1 MFLGMLVQSKTTI
14 KALNRYSVILPHR
27 LFSQALDN
35 TYTEQQKEKILQVIN
50 EADNNM
56 LSRYEIPKSRI
67 KKVSQW
73 KDTYGG
79 LKSISDIHLIDG
91 FSDKSA
97 KKLFDSILDG
107 PSEPPTVPKASS
119 KIKGQ
124 ILQPTLNEST
134 RQKCRTVLA
143 VYVSVNSVCWTLI
156 DKENYEVVNW
166 NYYGIDYPD
175 GKRLQITDIM
185 QIAWKVT
192 HKLPQADIYVMKAEA
207 TTLRAGGSDP
217 NNPKVIA
224 VNLQKSQMISM
235 IVALIN
241 ARSNQIT
248 VAQDDEEEETS
259 QIEKNFKHKV
269 YFLRPSLPYRL
280 YGTLVGNERVSTDQT
295 VEMMLQNMSARS
307 TENFLPKAYIS
318 EELKSDF
325 RSRNELERD
334 MLGHCLLLTL
344 TFMDLCIY
352 KNQESIQKLNKRGE

>member
-134 RQKCRTVLA
+134 RQ
-143 VYVSVNSVCWTLI
+143 
-156 DKENYEVVNW
+156 
-166 NYYGIDYPD
+166 
-175 GKRLQITDIM
+175 
-185 QIAWKVT
+185 AWKVT